1 MYQNIKVALFI
12 HPPRIQHTRM
22 YARTRIAH
30 TNHMHLKINVTLL
43 LLKSLS
49 TFIGISLFVADFL
62 MLSPSLPLRP
72 SPLSDTQIGLS

>member
-1 MYQNIKVALFI
+1 
-12 HPPRIQHTRM
+12 M

-62 MLSPSLPLRP
+62 MLSPSLPVRP